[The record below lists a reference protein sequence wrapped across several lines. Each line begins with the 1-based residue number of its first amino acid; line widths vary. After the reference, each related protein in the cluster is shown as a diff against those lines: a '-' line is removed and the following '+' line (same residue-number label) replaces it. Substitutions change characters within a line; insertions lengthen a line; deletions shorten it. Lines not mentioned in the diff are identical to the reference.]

1 MNFDKLT
8 DEELLA
14 TAKTIYTNYQIV
26 SERLSDNKK
35 HSPFEVAILCNVKA
49 SYEVDLR
56 KINEEI
62 AKRKLQV
69 AAMGENDNY
78 EDTRF

>member
-8 DEELLA
+8 DEELQA
-14 TAKTIYTNYQIV
+14 TAETIYTNYQIV

-35 HSPFEVAILCNVKA
+35 HSPFEVAILCNIKA
-49 SYEVDLR
+49 SYEADLR
-56 KINEEI
+56 KIKEEI

-69 AAMGENDNY
+69 AVLGENENY
-78 EDTRF
+78 EDSRF